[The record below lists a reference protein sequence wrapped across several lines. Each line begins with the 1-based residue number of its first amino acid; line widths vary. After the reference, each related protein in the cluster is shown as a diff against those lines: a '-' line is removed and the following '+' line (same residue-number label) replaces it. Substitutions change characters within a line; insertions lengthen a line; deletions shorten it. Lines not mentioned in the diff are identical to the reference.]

1 MRNVLAVI
9 TDHRSQ
15 ITVANIIVMRKF
27 EILPELP
34 KCDRDL
40 KLASA
45 LGKMVPLDLLDQRVA
60 TELQPVKEHSICKVQ

>member
-1 MRNVLAVI
+1 MLRLAK
-9 TDHRSQ
+9 DDRSPY
-15 ITVANIIVMRKF
+15 TNIIIMKTF